1 MKTIILFIVVCVSCL
16 IVGIIVG
23 FFLGAVKRAKETK
36 PTNNTKAHF
45 EPGGFYTD

>member
-1 MKTIILFIVVCVSCL
+1 MIRIILFIVVCVSCL

-23 FFLGAVKRAKETK
+23 YFIGAVKRAKETK

>member
-1 MKTIILFIVVCVSCL
+1 MITIILFIVVCVFCL
-16 IVGIIVG
+16 IVGLMVG
-23 FFLGAVKRAKETK
+23 YFLGAIKRAKKTK